1 MSKLK
6 YYSSLVVIALL
17 LTTFSSFGRGSVV
30 SLLSVPDSVSQA
42 SLKRNAD
49 EFSAAYKNLLLGDK
63 SEAQKRFEEL
73 VVKYPWDA
81 ASRYELAKIYIENTR
96 YEDAS
101 GLMKTATT
109 LDDKNVYYF
118 ELLAQISEALGDSEM
133 LLASLEHLTILKPEK
148 GQYQMAYAQLLAK
161 NNEFKKALSATA
173 EAEKSLGFT
182 EEVAFMRR
190 DIFLAMNKE
199 KDAIKELKKLA
210 ELNPDEPK
218 YKTMVADFFV
228 SAKRYKEAKKE
239 YLSMIQ
245 ADSSN
250 VYTWISLADLYRQM
264 GEESDMNEAL
274 QQAFKN
280 PSLGSDSKLQLL
292 FTFYTTEQLY
302 GTKIDNAKLLAKALI
317 TAHPTD
323 SKVNAFYG
331 DLMFRMMDYPEA
343 KKGLMASMAADSSRY
358 FVWEQLLIIF
368 FTDGD
373 SNNFDK
379 YVKRAV
385 ELFPYQSTPYYFY
398 GLQQYRLKNY
408 SEALKLFKSGVDL
421 VNENPALSGEF
432 YKYIGDISHEI
443 GNVEESDRA
452 YEKSLQYDP
461 DDGYVL
467 NNYAY
472 YLALRGENLE
482 KALSMAERAVE
493 LNPGN
498 SNNLDTY
505 AWVLFKRKDYKEA
518 LVWIL
523 KAIKASHSLNGT
535 LLEHYGDIL
544 WFHNQ
549 KEEAIKLW
557 QQAKEAGAKGTTLET
572 KLSEK
577 RYVE

>member
-63 SEAQKRFEEL
+63 SEAQKRFEDL

-81 ASRYELAKIYIENTR
+81 ASRYELAKIYVENTR

-133 LLASLEHLTILKPEK
+133 LMASLEHLTILKPEK

-161 NNEFKKALSATA
+161 NREFKKALSATA

-302 GTKIDNAKLLAKALI
+302 GTKIDNAKLLAKALM

-331 DLMFRMMDYPEA
+331 DLMFRMRDYPEA
-343 KKGLMASMAADSSRY
+343 KKGLLASMAADSSRY

-368 FTDGD
+368 STDGD
-373 SNNFDK
+373 SNNLDK
-379 YVKRAV
+379 YSKRAV
-385 ELFPYQSTPYYFY
+385 ELFPYQPIPYYFY
-398 GLQQYRLKNY
+398 GLKQYRLKNY

-421 VNENPALSGEF
+421 VNENPVLSGEF
-432 YKYIGDISHEI
+432 YKFIGDISHEI

-523 KAIKASHSLNGT
+523 KAIKASNSLNGT

>member
-1 MSKLK
+1 MHRSK
-6 YYSSLVVIALL
+6 YYFSLVVLALL

-63 SEAQKRFEEL
+63 SEAQKRFEDL

-81 ASRYELAKIYIENTR
+81 ASRYELAKIYVENTR

-133 LLASLEHLTILKPEK
+133 LMASLEHLTILKPEK

-161 NNEFKKALSATA
+161 NKEFKKALSATA

-302 GTKIDNAKLLAKALI
+302 GTKIDNAKLLAKALM

-331 DLMFRMMDYPEA
+331 DLMFRMRDYPEA
-343 KKGLMASMAADSSRY
+343 KKGLLASMAADSSRY

-368 FTDGD
+368 STDGD
-373 SNNFDK
+373 SNNLDK
-379 YVKRAV
+379 YSKRAV
-385 ELFPYQSTPYYFY
+385 ELFPYQPIPYYFY
-398 GLQQYRLKNY
+398 GLKQYRLKNY

-421 VNENPALSGEF
+421 VNENPVLSGEF
-432 YKYIGDISHEI
+432 YKFIGDISHEI

-523 KAIKASHSLNGT
+523 KAIKASNSLNGT

>member
-63 SEAQKRFEEL
+63 SEAQKRFEDL

-81 ASRYELAKIYIENTR
+81 ASRYELAKIYVENTR

-133 LLASLEHLTILKPEK
+133 LMASLEHLTILKPEK

-161 NNEFKKALSATA
+161 NREFKKALSATA

-302 GTKIDNAKLLAKALI
+302 GTKIDNAKLLAKALM

-331 DLMFRMMDYPEA
+331 DLMFRMRDYPEA
-343 KKGLMASMAADSSRY
+343 KKGLLASMAADSSRY

-368 FTDGD
+368 STDGD
-373 SNNFDK
+373 SNNLDK
-379 YVKRAV
+379 YSKRAV
-385 ELFPYQSTPYYFY
+385 ELFPYQPIPYYFY
-398 GLQQYRLKNY
+398 GLKQYRLKNY
-408 SEALKLFKSGVDL
+408 AEALKLFKSGVDL
-421 VNENPALSGEF
+421 VNENPVLSGEF
-432 YKYIGDISHEI
+432 YKFIGDISHEI

-523 KAIKASHSLNGT
+523 KAIKASNSLNGT